1 MLIYLSF
8 FFLMIRRPP
17 RSTRTD
23 TLFPYTTLFR
33 SKEFLADLHAADRA
47 GQQLGESRSL
57 VDLRGVEA
65 DEDALVGQWGRGHG
79 LSSLRVKLWWRPSA
93 HRRKSLKA
101 SAPVAVRASCS
112 PIRAPNLN
120 ICPVQPPITVTA
132 PLRSVTKRSSGETA

>member
-1 MLIYLSF
+1 MRISDWSSDVCSSDLGEANPV
-8 FFLMIRRPP
+8 RP
-17 RSTRTD
+17 
-23 TLFPYTTLFR
+23 LGG
-33 SKEFLADLHAADRA
+33 KEFLADLHAADRA

-101 SAPVAVRASCS
+101 SAPVAVRASCC
-112 PIRAPNLN
+112 PIR
-120 ICPVQPPITVTA
+120 
-132 PLRSVTKRSSGETA
+132 RSEEQTSELQSLMRT